1 MELQSFTIDDPM
13 QLPLRHAVE
22 VTLLL
27 TGGERRWCCFAT
39 PKSLTS
45 FGDLLGD
52 TQTRIHFGLPH
63 MIVLENVSA
72 EAIAVALTQIDQD
85 GSIREI
91 SKPIELDGRDSDS
104 DVWVFNGAGANFPS
118 AVFHSR
124 MVAENWIQKYSLD
137 GTLTRYPIDVPAYD
151 WALKHELF
159 KPKREDQ
166 RIGEFIGRFTSASQE
181 HYHYERGN
189 SSD

>member
-39 PKSLTS
+39 PESLTF
-45 FGDLLGD
+45 FGNFLAD

-63 MIVLENVSA
+63 MIVLEKVSA
-72 EAIAVALTQIDQD
+72 ESIAAALSQIDQE

-91 SKPIELDGRDSDS
+91 SKPIEPTGKNSDS

-118 AVFHSR
+118 AVFRSKI
-124 MVAENWIQKYSLD
+124 VAENWIQSHSLV
-137 GTLTRYPIDVPAYD
+137 GVLTRYPIDVSAYD
-151 WALKHELF
+151 WALQHELF
-159 KPKREDQ
+159 TPKREDQ
-166 RIGEFIGRFTSASQE
+166 RLGEFIGRFTSASQE
-181 HYHYERGN
+181 HYHYDSGN
-189 SSD
+189 S